1 MTKLIEA
8 DVLTG
13 VNPEEG
19 YVALC
24 FKKEDGSFEVF
35 RLTADC
41 ADTLSRSLAFQARE
55 IQVVSRPVQDILTR
69 TIVPNDI

>member
-24 FKKEDGSFEVF
+24 FKKDDGAFEVF

-55 IQVVSRPVQDILTR
+55 IQVVSHSMPNILTKEVA
-69 TIVPNDI
+69 INDR

>member
-1 MTKLIEA
+1 MKLIEA

-13 VNPEEG
+13 VNPAEG
-19 YVALC
+19 YVAVC
-24 FKKEDGSFEVF
+24 FKKDDGTFEVF

-55 IQVVSRPVQDILTR
+55 IFVFSSTPSISQAVA
-69 TIVPNDI
+69 PNDI